1 MSIYCLYFGDMRA
14 MPQPQIICS
23 LLVLTIFTNASP
35 IDSQTA
41 TTEQQN
47 AQSYGLRVSVD
58 EVVLTFHA
66 ADAHGL
72 PINDLKLDELS
83 LSDNGRP
90 PRKILAFQSLQNLP
104 LRAGILIDTSDSMA
118 QDLASNETIST
129 KYAQRLLRRST
140 DQALIIKFSALS
152 EITQPWTSD
161 TNALTAG
168 IRRFAATRTSHIR
181 GTALFNAI
189 YQACLNQFGHIDHP
203 ETGNFILLFSDG
215 EDNTGNASLK
225 NVVVACQHAN
235 TTIYAFRTDP
245 KSSFSTG
252 PKTLNDLASQTGGRV
267 FHADGSEVQID
278 ADLRTIEADLRN
290 QYRLIYKP
298 AELTPNGSFHR
309 IELKAPE
316 RVDSITIRSG
326 YYAPIR

>member
-1 MSIYCLYFGDMRA
+1 

-23 LLVLTIFTNASP
+23 LLALTIFANASP
-35 IDSQTA
+35 TDSQTA
-41 TTEQQN
+41 ATEQQN

-83 LSDNGRP
+83 LSDNGKP

-118 QDLASNETIST
+118 QDLASNEAIST

-168 IRRFAATRTSHIR
+168 IRRFATTRTSHLR
-181 GTALFNAI
+181 GTALLNTI

-225 NVVVACQHAN
+225 NAVDACQHAN
-235 TTIYAFRTDP
+235 TAIYAFRTDP
-245 KSSFSTG
+245 KSSFSIG
-252 PKTLNDLASQTGGRV
+252 LKTLADLASQTGGRV
-267 FHADGSEVQID
+267 FHADDSEVQID
-278 ADLRTIEADLRN
+278 ADFGTIEADLRN
-290 QYRLIYKP
+290 QYRLVYKP
-298 AELTPNGSFHR
+298 ADIRPNGSFHR

-316 RVDSITIRSG
+316 RVDSISIRSG
-326 YYAPIR
+326 YYAPVH

>member
-1 MSIYCLYFGDMRA
+1 MRA

-23 LLVLTIFTNASP
+23 LLALTIFANAART
-35 IDSQTA
+35 DSQTSPP
-41 TTEQQN
+41 EQQN

-66 ADAHGL
+66 ADVQGL

-90 PRKILAFQSLQNLP
+90 PRKILAFQSLQDLP
-104 LRAGILIDTSDSMA
+104 LRAGILIDTSDSMT
-118 QDLASNETIST
+118 QDLASNEAIST
-129 KYAQRLLRRST
+129 QYAQRLLRRST
-140 DQALIIKFSALS
+140 DQAFIIKFSALS

-161 TNALTAG
+161 TNALTEG
-168 IRRFAATRTSHIR
+168 VRRFAATRTSHLR

-215 EDNTGNASLK
+215 EDNASNASLK
-225 NVVVACQHAN
+225 NAVDACQHAN
-235 TTIYAFRTDP
+235 TAIYAFRASP

-252 PKTLNDLASQTGGRV
+252 PKTLTDLASETGGRV
-267 FHADGSEVQID
+267 FHADDSEVQID

-290 QYRLIYKP
+290 QYRIIYKP

-309 IELKAPE
+309 IALKAPE
-316 RVDSITIRSG
+316 RVYSFTVRSG
-326 YYAPIR
+326 YYAPVH